1 MEADWDEITR
11 IAVPSS
17 GLHAIP
23 TPASAV
29 AFDDL
34 QELVWVGNDQGRVT
48 SFYGRDLQRYV
59 SVKAHLGEGPV
70 KQLLVHEKGII
81 SLSTSSVHFI
91 TRRGLTQ
98 WHISH
103 RLMNSLRCMTFAATN
118 NLILVAGCQST
129 FFIID
134 IEKGQ
139 IISEHASEAKYTLM
153 KKWRHIC
160 AATDDG
166 NVHVLNLSDYSVI
179 KKWKAHSTAINDMDA
194 RNDFLVTCGFSVRQ
208 LGVPIVD
215 PLANVYDLKMLTSL
229 PPIPFHVGAAY
240 VRLHPK
246 LQTTGFVASQ
256 TGQMQVVDL
265 MNPVNVM
272 LKQANVQFMLGMEI
286 ASSGDA
292 VVITDTNG
300 LLYLWGSPSKVRFNN
315 ISQKTEFADP
325 LPQQIPHVDWN
336 DSPLNSI
343 GMPYYSEP
351 LLSAWPSHMV
361 FEVGSPPPPV
371 ESSLLFH
378 LQPAEMGHYAPN
390 INPRKLLRHQVED
403 TRASHTPATIAVP
416 KFLSEKAKESTSDG
430 PGSKLSDAAEV
441 LAGVSLNGRAQT
453 DEERMLKYSNV
464 EIKYSRFGVDDFDF
478 RFYNK
483 TPYSGLETHIANS
496 FINSLLQLYRFV
508 PLVRN
513 VAIQHAATSCVTSNC
528 LLCEFGFLFD
538 MLEKAKGQNCQAT
551 NLLRAF
557 GASREAANLSLFEHL
572 ALANGISLSTTI
584 QAVNRFFL
592 KQVAHDYVT
601 MAGSSAGIDDVLA
614 SNAFEVIRCMAC
626 NNETTKP
633 AGTYVQDLMYPQIDP
648 KHPMRYLKFS
658 SLLKST
664 IEREARNRGWCSR
677 CRKYQQLAIRKTV
690 QQLPSAL
697 IINTALGSNDPVRT
711 LWETP
716 GWLPSEIGIIVQDRV
731 VYVFEGS
738 DLALH
743 IRNKS
748 PNLVVYELVGFV
760 AEIDSSE
767 RHVPHLVSMVNVEV
781 SNPTSDTSHNH
792 KVFPNWHLF
801 NDFLVTPVDPREALH
816 FNQNWKMPSVIA
828 YQVKS
833 AHGKIDQTWKDNLDT
848 TLLYQHYSINGRY
861 PKDECRILTP
871 QEHPQRGTPIALD
884 TEFVEL
890 ERAEINVKADG
901 TQETIRPAKS
911 GLARVSVLRGQ
922 GEEEGVPFLDD
933 YITIYEP
940 IVDYKTQY
948 SGIRPGDLDPQVSQH
963 NLVPLKVA
971 YKKLWILLNLGCVFV
986 GHGLASDFRKANIHV
1001 PKSQTVDTQYLYLAP
1016 GKNRRF
1022 SLRYL
1027 AWAVFREY
1035 IQEEVVP
1042 DDGQVAAAA
1051 AAGGGDGHDSIEDAR
1066 MALRLWRKFQEYED
1080 AGIVEQMID
1089 DIWRKGTKYGWKPPP
1104 RSIGGGGVGG
1114 GTSLLLFPD
1123 GNGGGTGAANSA
1135 VPSGRNTPDMLSFS
1149 TPTSPPMSKT
1159 GGGGGGVSSVGG
1171 GGGSSSSSSAAPGF
1185 RLSAA
1190 AISSFVPGNGHGRE
1204 SPLR

>member
-23 TPASAV
+23 TPASAL

-34 QELVWVGNDQGRVT
+34 QELLWVGNDQGRVT
-48 SFYGRDLQRYV
+48 SFYGLELQRYV

-70 KQLLVHEKGII
+70 KQLLVHEKGIVSI
-81 SLSTSSVHFI
+81 STSSVHFV

-98 WHISH
+98 WHLSH
-103 RLMNSLRCMTFAATN
+103 RLMTDLRCMAFTSTN
-118 NLILVAGCQST
+118 NLIIVAGCQST

-134 IEKGQ
+134 VDKGQ
-139 IISEHASEAKYTLM
+139 IVSEHAAQARYTII
-153 KKWRHIC
+153 KKSRHIC

-166 NVHVLNLSDYSVI
+166 NVHIISLNDFSVL
-179 KKWKAHSTAINDMDA
+179 KKWRAHSSAVNDMDA

-215 PLANVYDLKMLTSL
+215 PLANVYDLKSLTSL
-229 PPIPFHVGAAY
+229 PPIPFHAGAAY
-240 VRLHPK
+240 VRMHPK
-246 LQTTGFVASQ
+246 LQTTSFVASQ

-292 VVITDTNG
+292 LAITDTNG
-300 LLYLWGSPSKVRFNN
+300 LIYLWGSPSKARFNN
-315 ISQKTEFADP
+315 ISKETEFADP
-325 LPQQIPHVDWN
+325 PPQQIPHVDWN
-336 DSPLNSI
+336 DTPLNTI

-361 FEVGSPPPPV
+361 FEVGSPPVPV
-371 ESSLLFH
+371 EPTLLFH
-378 LQPAEMGHYAPN
+378 MQTAEMGHYAPN
-390 INPRKLLRHQVED
+390 LNPRKLLRYQVED
-403 TRASHTPATIAVP
+403 TRSGHAPASIAVP
-416 KFLSEKAKESTSDG
+416 KFLSEKAKGTPTSMDG
-430 PGSKLSDAAEV
+430 QKLSDAVES
-441 LAGVSLNGRAQT
+441 LAGVALNGRAQT

-478 RFYNK
+478 RYYNK
-483 TPYSGLETHIANS
+483 TPHSGLETHIANS
-496 FINSLLQLYRFV
+496 FINSLLQLYRFI
-508 PLVRN
+508 PLIRN
-513 VAIQHAATSCVTSNC
+513 VAIQHAATSCVAGNC

-538 MLEKAKGQNCQAT
+538 MLEKAQGQNCQAT

-557 GASREAANLSLFEHL
+557 GASREAANLGLFEHL
-572 ALANGISLSTTI
+572 SMANGTPLSTTI

-592 KQVAHDYVT
+592 KQIAHEHNT
-601 MAGSSAGIDDVLA
+601 IAGSSDGIDEILA
-614 SNAFEVIRCMAC
+614 CNAFESIRCMYC

-633 AGTYVQDLMYPQIDP
+633 ASTYVHDLVYPQVDP
-648 KHPMRYLKFS
+648 KHSVRYLKFS
-658 SLLKST
+658 SILKTT
-664 IEREARNRGWCSR
+664 IEREAKNRGWCSR
-677 CRKYQQLAIRKTV
+677 CRRYQQLAIRKTIR
-690 QQLPSAL
+690 QLPFVL
-697 IINTALGSNDPVRT
+697 MINAALGGNATMRA

-716 GWLPSEIGIIVQDRV
+716 GWLPSEVGIIVQDRN
-731 VYVFEGS
+731 VYCFEGS

-743 IRNKS
+743 LRNKS

-760 AEIDSSE
+760 AEIDASE
-767 RHVPHLVSMVNVEV
+767 RHQPHLVSMVNVEV
-781 SNPTSDTSHNH
+781 SGTESEAMHNH

-816 FNQNWKMPSVIA
+816 FSEKWKTPSVIA

-833 AHGKIDQTWKDNLDT
+833 AHGKLDETWKQNMDT
-848 TLLYQHYSINGRY
+848 TLLYHHYSINGLF
-861 PKDECRILTP
+861 PVDECKILRP
-871 QEHPQRGTPIALD
+871 DEHPHEDTPIALD

-890 ERAEINVKADG
+890 EKAEIDVKADG

-911 GLARVSVLRGQ
+911 GLARVSVIRGQ
-922 GEEEGVPFLDD
+922 GDEEGVPFIDD

-948 SGIRPGDLDPQVSQH
+948 SGIKPGDLDPQQSQH

-971 YKKLWILLNLGCVFV
+971 YKKLWILLNLGCIFV

-1016 GKNRRF
+1016 GRNRRF

-1027 AWAVFREY
+1027 AWAVFKEY
-1035 IQEEVVP
+1035 IQEEML
-1042 DDGQVAAAA
+1042 DDAQ
-1051 AAGGGDGHDSIEDAR
+1051 GDGHDSIEDAR
-1066 MALRLWRKFQEYED
+1066 MALRLWRKYQEYDD
-1080 AGIVEQMID
+1080 AGIVDQMIE
-1089 DIWRKGTKYGWKPPP
+1089 DIYRKGTKYGWKPPP
-1104 RSIGGGGVGG
+1104 RSIGGTLLPEGV
-1114 GTSLLLFPD
+1114 
-1123 GNGGGTGAANSA
+1123 GTGAANSA
-1135 VPSGRNTPDMLSFS
+1135 VPSGRNTPELMPSLL
-1149 TPTSPPMSKT
+1149 PTSPPGSK
-1159 GGGGGGVSSVGG
+1159 S
-1171 GGGSSSSSSAAPGF
+1171 GGSTGAFKLNASGMQ
-1185 RLSAA
+1185 
-1190 AISSFVPGNGHGRE
+1190 SFVPGNGIVRE

>member
-29 AFDDL
+29 AFDDA
-34 QELVWVGNDQGRVT
+34 QELLWVGNDQGRVT
-48 SFYGRDLQRYV
+48 SFYGPELQRYV

-70 KQLLVHEKGII
+70 KQLLVHEKGIVSI
-81 SLSTSSVHFI
+81 SASSVHFV

-98 WHISH
+98 WHIAH
-103 RLMNSLRCMTFAATN
+103 RLMTDLRCITFGATN
-118 NLILVAGCQST
+118 NLILVAGCQSI
-129 FFIID
+129 FFVID
-134 IEKGQ
+134 IDKGQ
-139 IISEHASEAKYTLM
+139 IVSEHPALAKYTLM
-153 KKWRHIC
+153 KKSRHIC

-166 NVHVLNLSDYSVI
+166 NVHILSLTDYQLLKS
-179 KKWKAHSTAINDMDA
+179 WKAHSTAVNDMDA

-215 PLANVYDLKMLTSL
+215 PLANVYDLKTLTSL
-229 PPIPFHVGAAY
+229 PPIPFHAGAAY

-246 LQTTGFVASQ
+246 LHTTSFVASQ

-292 VVITDTNG
+292 LVITDTNG
-300 LLYLWGSPSKVRFNN
+300 LIYLWGSPTKVRFNN
-315 ISQKTEFADP
+315 ISKETDFADP
-325 LPQQIPHVDWN
+325 NPQQVAHIDWN
-336 DSPLNSI
+336 ESPLNTI

-361 FEVGSPPPPV
+361 FEVGAPPV
-371 ESSLLFH
+371 PVEPSLLFH
-378 LQPAEMGHYAPN
+378 MQTAEMGHYAPN
-390 INPRKLLRHQVED
+390 LNPRKLLRYQVED
-403 TRASHTPATIAVP
+403 TRAGHVPASIAAP
-416 KFLSEKAKESTSDG
+416 KFLSEKAKEVIATG
-430 PGSKLSDAAEV
+430 EGEKLSEAAEA
-441 LAGVSLNGRAQT
+441 LAGTSLNGRAQT

-478 RFYNK
+478 EYYNK

-496 FINSLLQLYRFV
+496 FVNSLLQLYKFI

-513 VAIQHAATSCVTSNC
+513 VAIQHAATSCVAGNC

-538 MLEKAKGQNCQAT
+538 MLEKANGQNCQAT

-572 ALANGISLSTTI
+572 SMANGTPLSTTI

-592 KQVAHDYVT
+592 KQMAHDFVT
-601 MAGSSAGIDDVLA
+601 MSTNSDGIDEILA
-614 SNAFEVIRCMAC
+614 SKAFEAIRCMYC
-626 NNETTKP
+626 NNETSKP
-633 AGTYVQDLMYPQIDP
+633 ASTYVHDLVYPQVDP
-648 KHPMRYLKFS
+648 KHSLRYLKFS
-658 SLLKST
+658 SILKTT
-664 IEREARNRGWCSR
+664 IEREAKNRGWCSR
-677 CRKYQQLAIRKTV
+677 CRRYQQLAIRKTV
-690 QQLPSAL
+690 RQLPFVL
-697 IINTALGSNDPVRT
+697 MINAALGNNAAMRG

-716 GWLPSEIGIIVQDRV
+716 GWLPSEIGIIVQDRN
-731 VYVFEGS
+731 VYCFEGS

-743 IRNKS
+743 LRNKS
-748 PNLVVYELVGFV
+748 PGLVVYELVGFV
-760 AEIDSSE
+760 AEIDTSE
-767 RHVPHLVSMVNVEV
+767 RHQPHLVSMVNVEA
-781 SNPTSDTSHNH
+781 SSPGPETSPNQ

-801 NDFLVTPVDPREALH
+801 NDFLVSPVDPREALH
-816 FNQNWKMPSVIA
+816 FNKGWKMPSVIA
-828 YQVKS
+828 YQIKS
-833 AHGKIDQTWKDNLDT
+833 AHGKLDQTWKQTLDT
-848 TLLYQHYSINGRY
+848 TLLYQHYSINGLY
-861 PKDECRILTP
+861 PTEECKILRP
-871 QEHPQRGTPIALD
+871 EEHPNEGTPIALD

-890 ERAEINVKADG
+890 EKAEINVKADG

-911 GLARVSVLRGQ
+911 GLARVSVLRGV
-922 GEEEGVPFLDD
+922 GEEEGVPFIDD

-948 SGIRPGDLDPQVSQH
+948 SGIRPGDLDTQVSHH

-1001 PKSQTVDTQYLYLAP
+1001 PKAQTVDTQFLFLAA

-1027 AWAVFREY
+1027 AWAVFKEY
-1035 IQEEVVP
+1035 IQEETM
-1042 DDGQVAAAA
+1042 DDGLQM
-1051 AAGGGDGHDSIEDAR
+1051 DGHDSIEDAR
-1066 MALRLWRKFQEYED
+1066 MAQRLWRKFQEYND
-1080 AGIVEQMID
+1080 AGIAEQMIE
-1089 DIWRKGTKYGWKPPP
+1089 DIYRKGTKYGWKPPP
-1104 RSIGGGGVGG
+1104 RSIGGTLMPLEGIAT
-1114 GTSLLLFPD
+1114 GT
-1123 GNGGGTGAANSA
+1123 ANSA
-1135 VPSGRNTPDMLSFS
+1135 VQSGRNTPDLMMSAS
-1149 TPTSPPMSKT
+1149 NAGTPLPISPPSKGSGSGSGSGST
-1159 GGGGGGVSSVGG
+1159 SGSVGG
-1171 GGGSSSSSSAAPGF
+1171 ISFKLNAAGMGTF
-1185 RLSAA
+1185 L
-1190 AISSFVPGNGHGRE
+1190 PGNGIIKE